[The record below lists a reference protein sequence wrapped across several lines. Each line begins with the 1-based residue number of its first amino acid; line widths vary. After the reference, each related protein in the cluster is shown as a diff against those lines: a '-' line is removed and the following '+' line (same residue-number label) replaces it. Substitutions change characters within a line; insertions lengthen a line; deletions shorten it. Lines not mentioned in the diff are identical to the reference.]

1 MKLFRLLLIG
11 FAGLFIFSVH
21 AKETLE
27 VKVNPD
33 QEVLLVDDEK
43 EVAIKIDLTASH
55 IPHHHHRLPLNLA
68 VVLDRSGSMEGAKL
82 EQAKQAAIALVNQL
96 SDEDI
101 FSLVVYDNEVQI
113 LIPAQPVE
121 DKDRLKSRISRIEA
135 GGGTALYSGVEQGAD
150 QVQRYFSAKKI
161 NRVILLSDGLANIG
175 PSSNSE
181 ISALGQRI
189 AKDGIAVTTMG
200 IGDDYNEDLMA
211 SLAEASDANYYYVK
225 DVEDLPDIFSK
236 ELGEL
241 FSVVARNICL
251 EITLPPGVE
260 PIDLMGRDEQFKKG
274 YAKINLNQLASGQN
288 RYVFLRCRLPK
299 GKPDQTLTVAKIKTS
314 FSDETESGKMQTVE
328 KTVQVQYTKDHKKA
342 ESSINQT
349 VATERELMGNVTA
362 RNKAVEQAD
371 ANDYRAASQTL
382 NRQMEKLDA
391 AYASAPVAMQPKI
404 KKEQQ
409 ALREQAEDMESGS
422 MSKSQRKVLKSDVY
436 KQKNAK

>member
-43 EVAIKIDLTASH
+43 EVAIKIDLTASR
-55 IPHHHHRLPLNLA
+55 IPHYHHRLPLNLA

-96 SDEDI
+96 SDDDI

-135 GGGTALYSGVEQGAD
+135 GGGTALYAGVEQGAD

-175 PSSNSE
+175 PSSNHE
-181 ISALGQRI
+181 ISALGRRI

-241 FSVVARNICL
+241 FPLSHV
-251 EITLPPGVE
+251 
-260 PIDLMGRDEQFKKG
+260 M
-274 YAKINLNQLASGQN
+274 YA
-288 RYVFLRCRLPK
+288 
-299 GKPDQTLTVAKIKTS
+299 
-314 FSDETESGKMQTVE
+314 
-328 KTVQVQYTKDHKKA
+328 
-342 ESSINQT
+342 
-349 VATERELMGNVTA
+349 
-362 RNKAVEQAD
+362 
-371 ANDYRAASQTL
+371 
-382 NRQMEKLDA
+382 
-391 AYASAPVAMQPKI
+391 
-404 KKEQQ
+404 
-409 ALREQAEDMESGS
+409 
-422 MSKSQRKVLKSDVY
+422 
-436 KQKNAK
+436 